1 MVAFF
6 VLPGN
11 LLTNKFNVET
21 ALNSIEKAIY
31 TSTELILKRCT
42 NKIDAIELIIEV
54 IETNIKAEV
63 KGDQV
68 LEVDE
73 WFNFELLNT
82 LNPDLFT
89 FAAIAEWLL
98 YEISEGLDYA
108 VSFHTAI
115 VTEQIETILL
125 LPEIATY
132 IRICRNRKAY
142 YYQKYEHKKQGF
154 IIANREMRQDSLY
167 KNAEKAYHDNAEL
180 LIETLYNY
188 VKTHIKQFP

>member
-1 MVAFF
+1 M
-6 VLPGN
+6 
-11 LLTNKFNVET
+11 
-21 ALNSIEKAIY
+21 
-31 TSTELILKRCT
+31 
-42 NKIDAIELIIEV
+42 

-132 IRICRNRKAY
+132 IRICRNRKVY
-142 YYQKYEHKKQGF
+142 YYQKYEHKKRGF
-154 IIANREMRQDSLY
+154 MKAYRAILQDSLY